1 MKYSRT
7 KQHKSQVRKS
17 RRRSKIKR
25 SARKGSR
32 VKRSARSHT
41 KQSRTKRSARK
52 RSRGKRSRAKQSRQS
67 ILKNVLD
74 YKKLLRETPKSI
86 RDKLPVTLKKH
97 RLAGTGLF
105 ATKNVKKGQV
115 IAYYRM
121 KVHTDSNKKRYR
133 SPTKCMYCF
142 TIYTKN
148 GNASNNLMGDID
160 IESAPLPKKSIPFW
174 AYFSNEPS
182 GKQIENAEI
191 DMNLDENY
199 KKRSKVRDGDYM
211 IYKLIATKPIKA
223 GQEVVWC
230 YGGAYDRNYK
240 TSCDCENC

>member
-1 MKYSRT
+1 MKKSHT
-7 KQHKSQVRKS
+7 KHRKSQVRKS
-17 RRRSKIKR
+17 RRRSTRR
-25 SARKGSR
+25 SK
-32 VKRSARSHT
+32 T
-41 KQSRTKRSARK
+41 KHSARK
-52 RSRGKRSRAKQSRQS
+52 RFRAKRSGAKQSRSTRSRSKQSRQS

-105 ATKNVKKGQV
+105 ATKNIKKGQV

-182 GKQIENAEI
+182 GKQVENAEI

>member
-1 MKYSRT
+1 
-7 KQHKSQVRKS
+7 
-17 RRRSKIKR
+17 
-25 SARKGSR
+25 
-32 VKRSARSHT
+32 
-41 KQSRTKRSARK
+41 
-52 RSRGKRSRAKQSRQS
+52 
-67 ILKNVLD
+67 LKNVLD
-74 YKKLLRETPKSI
+74 YKKLLRETPKNI
-86 RDKLPVTLKKH
+86 REKLPVTLKKH

-105 ATKNVKKGQV
+105 ATKNIKKGQV
-115 IAYYRM
+115 ISYYRM

-148 GNASNNLMGDID
+148 GNASNNLIGDID

-182 GKQIENAEI
+182 GKQVENAEI

-240 TSCDCENC
+240 TSCDCDDCEKSKQTHL

>member
-1 MKYSRT
+1 M
-7 KQHKSQVRKS
+7 
-17 RRRSKIKR
+17 KR
-25 SARKGSR
+25 S
-32 VKRSARSHT
+32 
-41 KQSRTKRSARK
+41 QTKRSARK
-52 RSRGKRSRAKQSRQS
+52 RSGTKKSRAKRSRNIKRSARKRSRAKHSVRKRSGTTRSRAKQSRQS

-74 YKKLLRETPKSI
+74 YKKLLRNTPKSI

-105 ATKNVKKGQV
+105 ATKNIRKGQV
-115 IAYYRM
+115 ISYYRM

-148 GNASNNLMGDID
+148 GNASNNLLGDID
-160 IESAPLPKKSIPFW
+160 IESAPLPKKLIPFW

-182 GKQIENAEI
+182 GKQVENAEI